1 MTSIAKKKLVS
12 TRLQKLNLTKM
23 YKQIAAN
30 KRNTIFIMLGFV
42 LLVTAIGAAIAYFV
56 GDWWVTAW
64 VLIVAAIYALV
75 QYFLAGSLAVA
86 MTGAKEITKH
96 DNPRLYNTVE
106 NLAITAGLPMPKVY
120 IINDAAPNAF
130 ATGRDPEHAIVAATT
145 GLLDIMDNKELTAVM
160 AHELSHVKNY
170 DIRVSMITFGLVCV
184 VGFISDLG
192 VRMMWLTSHAD
203 DDDRSPIGLIVI
215 ILTSLLAPIIASI
228 AQMAVSREREYLAD
242 ASAAHLT
249 RYPEGMISA
258 LKKLDTH
265 ARPMKQQNPAT
276 EALFINNPLRKNAV
290 NNLFSTHP
298 PIEKRIERLE
308 HAKEK
313 F

>member
-1 MTSIAKKKLVS
+1 
-12 TRLQKLNLTKM
+12 M

-30 KRNTIFIMLGFV
+30 KRNTIIIMVGFV
-42 LLVTAIGAAIAYFV
+42 VFIAAFGALFAYLFD
-56 GDWWVTAW
+56 DWWVGVW
-64 VLIVAAIYALV
+64 VLIIAIIYAVV
-75 QYFLAGSLAVA
+75 QYFLSSSLAVA
-86 MTGAKEITKH
+86 MTGAKEIQKK
-96 DNPRLYNTVE
+96 DNPRLYNIVE
-106 NLAITAGLPMPKVY
+106 NLTITAGMPMPKVY
-120 IINDAAPNAF
+120 IINDPAPNAF
-130 ATGRDPEHAIVAATT
+130 ATGRDPKHAVVAATT

-184 VGFISDLG
+184 IGLIADLG
-192 VRMMWLTSHAD
+192 TRMIFLTKARDND
-203 DDDRSPIGLIVI
+203 DNSPIGLIVI
-215 ILTSLLAPIIASI
+215 ALVSLLAPLAASL

-242 ASAAHLT
+242 ASAVQLT
-249 RYPEGMISA
+249 RYPEGMIAA

-265 ARPMKQQNPAT
+265 ARPMKRQNPAT
-276 EALFINNPLRKNAV
+276 EALYINNPLKKGAI

-308 HAKEK
+308 HGKNS

>member
-1 MTSIAKKKLVS
+1 
-12 TRLQKLNLTKM
+12 M

-30 KRNTIFIMLGFV
+30 KRNTVFIMLGFV
-42 LLVTAIGAAIAYFV
+42 AFIAAIGAAFAYYLH
-56 GDWWVTAW
+56 DWWITAW
-64 VLIVAAIYALV
+64 VLGIAAIYAIV

-86 MTGAKEITKH
+86 MTGAKEIKKR

-106 NLAITAGLPMPKVY
+106 NLAVAAGLPMPKVY
-120 IINDAAPNAF
+120 IIDDAAPNAF
-130 ATGRDPEHAIVAATT
+130 ATGRDPEHAVVAATT

-170 DIRVSMITFGLVCV
+170 DIRVSMITFGLVCI

-192 VRMMWLTSHAD
+192 VRMMWLTNSHD
-203 DDDRSPIGLIVI
+203 DEDSSPIGLIVMI
-215 ILTSLLAPIIASI
+215 ITAGLAPIAASV

-265 ARPMKQQNPAT
+265 SRPMRHQNPAT
-276 EALFINNPLRKNAV
+276 EALFINNPLKKSAI

-308 HAKEK
+308 HGKNT